1 MRQLAGGKHNRT
13 SFRGL
18 EYFRKRNERAVRKF
32 PPRAAKF
39 IYTRPVC
46 QPLAALFRV
55 FAVFI
60 KATLSLSLS
69 TARAAL
75 SFSPMLYVC
84 PSGNVDTL
92 IVVGSFHTGLILD
105 NSVTRAE
112 PKARGVKEIEE
123 LFCEMFA
130 RVLTVRIFD
139 AVMHCRI
146 LAFNGARWEVSKGK
160 CYYRELRAN
169 RYI

>member
-1 MRQLAGGKHNRT
+1 
-13 SFRGL
+13 
-18 EYFRKRNERAVRKF
+18 
-32 PPRAAKF
+32 
-39 IYTRPVC
+39 
-46 QPLAALFRV
+46 
-55 FAVFI
+55 
-60 KATLSLSLS
+60 
-69 TARAAL
+69 
-75 SFSPMLYVC
+75 MLYAR
-84 PSGNVDTL
+84 PSANVDTL
-92 IVVGSFHTGLILD
+92 IVVGSFHAGLILD